1 MNMIRVWGGGFYEQD
16 FFYDLCDE
24 LGLLVW
30 QDFMFACNL
39 YPSTPDFLDEVRAE
53 VDYQVRRLGSH
64 ASIALWC
71 GDNELIGA
79 LTWFEESRKNRDRYL
94 VNYDRLNRTIEE
106 AMRAADPDAIW
117 WPSSPSPGN
126 SRSATPGMTTAPATC
141 ISGASGTRTS
151 DFEHYRDVRPRF
163 CSEFGFQSFT
173 SMRDCQD
180 ALPTREDDLNV
191 ASPVMEWHQKNAGG
205 NARIADTMLRY
216 FRFPKVSSNFVYL
229 SQIQQ
234 AWRSRRPSNTGAR

>member
-39 YPSTPDFLDEVRAE
+39 YPSTPDFLAEVRAE
-53 VDYQVRRLGSH
+53 VDHQVRRLGSH

-79 LTWFEESRKNRDRYL
+79 LNWFEESRRNRDRYL

-106 AMRAADPDAIW
+106 AMRAADPERDLVAVE
-117 WPSSPSPGN
+117 PVARQRSP
-126 SRSATPGMTTAPATC
+126 SATPGTTIPPATC
-141 ISGASGTRTS
+141 ISGASGTRAGTS
-151 DFEHYRDVRPRF
+151 STTATCGR
-163 CSEFGFQSFT
+163 
-173 SMRDCQD
+173 
-180 ALPTREDDLNV
+180 
-191 ASPVMEWHQKNAGG
+191 ASAP
-205 NARIADTMLRY
+205 
-216 FRFPKVSSNFVYL
+216 SSA
-229 SQIQQ
+229 SS
-234 AWRSRRPSNTGAR
+234 RSRRAR